1 MKRVMLPMLAA
12 LVASLVLAL
21 APLLAAPL
29 GAQVYARSGPPPFP
43 HQEHEKLF
51 PTCTGCHAGAITGE
65 ASALLPP
72 AALCGECHDG
82 TISKRVT
89 YAGAAPRQ
97 DFLKFAHRDHA
108 ALVDSTGRQCTSCH
122 ARGPGARWLDV
133 QRARPESCQSCH
145 THRATA
151 HLAPDNRC
159 STCHIPLARSRTL
172 TSEQMAGLPKPPSH
186 DDPRFA
192 AQHAVTAADAQV
204 QCATCHTRDSC
215 ARCHVNAGDLA
226 AINQLQPD
234 VRMAA
239 VVRGKPATYFTPD
252 DHRGDDW
259 AGAHGSAAAG
269 NVARCA
275 SCHAQPSCTV
285 CHIGASAR
293 EVIRRLPAGRSGA
306 PGVQLTL
313 PRRVAA
319 SSPLAQPHAPLVRT
333 AANVAVQRAAGGG
346 GDTTRTIV
354 RVHPSGFDRN
364 HAATAASG
372 RLTCEGCHAQRFCA
386 DCHAG
391 ESRRSFHPV
400 NFVQRHAPETY
411 GRDLECASC
420 HNTEVFCRSCHQA
433 QGIAAKGQRAG
444 TYHNGQPLWLL
455 QHGQAARRGLQSCTT
470 CHVQRD
476 CMQCHS
482 QRGWGVSPHGPDFD
496 PSRLGSRAKAMCAR
510 CHISDPTVRR

>member
-1 MKRVMLPMLAA
+1 MRRATIAALAA
-12 LVASLVLAL
+12 KALSLLLAV
-21 APLLAAPL
+21 AAPL
-29 GAQVYARSGPPPFP
+29 GAQVYARTGAPPFP
-43 HQEHEKLF
+43 HPKHEKLF

-82 TISKRVT
+82 TVSKHVT

-97 DFLKFAHRDHA
+97 DFLKFAHREHA
-108 ALVDSTGRQCTSCH
+108 TLVDSTGRQCTSCH
-122 ARGPGARWLDV
+122 ARAPGARWLDV
-133 QRARPESCQSCH
+133 QRASPESCQGCH
-145 THRATA
+145 THRASA

-159 STCHIPLARSRTL
+159 TTCHIPLARSRTL
-172 TSEQMAGLPKPPSH
+172 TSEQMAGLPKPSSH
-186 DDPRFA
+186 DAARFA
-192 AQHAVTAADAQV
+192 AEHAVSPGEAQV

-215 ARCHVNAGDLA
+215 ARCHVNAGELA
-226 AINQLQPD
+226 AISQLQPD

-239 VVRGKPATYFTPD
+239 VVGGKPATYLTPA
-252 DHRGDDW
+252 DHASAAW
-259 AGAHGSAAAG
+259 AGAHGRAATA
-269 NVARCA
+269 NTARCA

-285 CHIGASAR
+285 CHIGSSAR
-293 EVIRRLPAGRSGA
+293 DVIRRLPGGQGGA
-306 PGVQLTL
+306 PGVQLAL
-313 PRRVAA
+313 PRRIAA
-319 SSPLAQPHAPLVRT
+319 ASPLAVPHTGPLVQP
-333 AANVAVQRAAGGG
+333 ASNVAVSRVVAGAR
-346 GDTTRTIV
+346 DTARTIV
-354 RVHPSGFDRN
+354 RVHPSGFDRK
-364 HAATAASG
+364 HAASAASG

-391 ESRRSFHPV
+391 ESRRSFHGV
-400 NFVQRHAPETY
+400 NFVQRHAPESY

-433 QGIAAKGQRAG
+433 QGLAAKGQRAG
-444 TYHNGQPLWLL
+444 VYHNGQPLWLL

-476 CMQCHS
+476 CLQCHS

-496 PSRLGSRAKAMCAR
+496 PSRLGARARSMCAR